1 MEFNTRECG
10 SGLVIEFPEA
20 IQLDGDR
27 SREFK
32 GRMRGVIEGVDKRVV
47 VDLGNVE
54 FIDSSGLGALIS
66 SLKVL
71 RGNGGDL
78 VLCSM
83 TSQVHTVFEITRL
96 LRVFEV
102 FKDVDTALDSAPRA
116 LTGATGIG
124 GE

>member
-1 MEFNTRECG
+1 MEINTRESG
-10 SGLVIEFPEA
+10 SGMVIDFPES
-20 IQLDGDR
+20 IQLEGDR

-32 GRMRGVIEGVDKRVV
+32 GMMRGAIEGVDKRVV

-83 TSQVHTVFEITRL
+83 SSQVHTVFEITRL

-102 FKDVDTALDSAPRA
+102 FNDVETALDNAPRA
-116 LTGATGIG
+116 LSGATGAG
-124 GE
+124 RE